1 MKTIINRERTH
12 GKKVTMGKKKEDFSS
27 FVQGK
32 KNGFLNTEQNKGKSL
47 HKGSNNFTS
56 QSHKT
61 VNIKRGAK

>member
-1 MKTIINRERTH
+1 
-12 GKKVTMGKKKEDFSS
+12 MGKKKEDFSS

-32 KNGFLNTEQNKGKSL
+32 KNGFMEQNKGKSVQ
-47 HKGSNNFTS
+47 KGSNNFAS

>member
-1 MKTIINRERTH
+1 
-12 GKKVTMGKKKEDFSS
+12 MGKKKEDFSS

-61 VNIKRGAK
+61 VNIKRGSK